1 MEAEP
6 THQVMRPAEVAGD
19 LLRRLRSR
27 ISFDGGALVL
37 MDPVTGLFS
46 TGAVDSLP
54 VATCHPFFRT
64 EVEDGPRTLR
74 RLAVAERPASAIS
87 VVSHPDDPLVR
98 QVLQPFGYGSELRV
112 VFRDA
117 KAAWGGVSLWRIA
130 DRPDFGAE
138 DVAELEAWSEPVGA
152 ELREAVLASLVAPHG
167 SGYETRGLVVVADG
181 AVVEASPGLGEVL
194 HELRDPDRQDY
205 RHLEHLTALAAGH
218 DRFTAVI
225 GTARGWLVAH
235 GTPLAEG
242 RVGITLTAAEPSR
255 LLGARVAAAGLSTRE
270 IEVTRLLCRGH
281 SDREIARELG
291 VSDHTAHDHVRAVRR
306 KLGVRSRAEVSALIF
321 ADAWFDDFLATAAVN
336 HSG

>member
-1 MEAEP
+1 MEADRA
-6 THQVMRPAEVAGD
+6 HRAQGPAQVAGD
-19 LLRRLRSR
+19 VLHRLRGR
-27 ISFDGGALVL
+27 IPCDGGALVL

-87 VVSHPDDPLVR
+87 VESHPDDPLVR
-98 QVLQPFGYGSELRV
+98 QVLLPFGFGSELRV

-117 KAAWGGVSLWRIA
+117 RAAWGGVSLWRLA
-130 DRPDFGAE
+130 GRPGFSAGE
-138 DVAELEAWSEPVGA
+138 VTHLETWSAPVGA
-152 ELREAVLASLVAPHG
+152 ELRDAVLASLGAPHD
-167 SGYETRGLVVVADG
+167 SGYEARGLVVVADG
-181 AVVEASPGLGEVL
+181 EVVEASPGLDDVL
-194 HELRDPDRQDY
+194 QELADPNRQDY

-218 DRFTAVI
+218 DRFTTVI

-255 LLGARVAAAGLSTRE
+255 LLGARVAAAGLSARE
-270 IEVTRLLCRGH
+270 VEVTRLLCRGS
-281 SDREIARELG
+281 SDREIARSLG

-306 KLGVRSRAEVSALIF
+306 KLGDELVRTVHGVGYGLGEPA
-321 ADAWFDDFLATAAVN
+321 
-336 HSG
+336 